1 MRQAYAHQAVL
12 TVPPETDERA
22 PAGAIAAALDTA
34 HRTATT
40 RAGDEV
46 RLRILF
52 TAPPHRVD
60 EVRDQI
66 DKALAAET
74 FTSSDGTTAQWH
86 THESGCARIIPADHR
101 DARDLLT
108 GTRAT

>member
-12 TVPPETDERA
+12 TVPAATDDRA
-22 PAGAIAAALDTA
+22 PAGAIAAALDTT

-52 TAPPHRVD
+52 AAAPHRVD

-66 DKALAAET
+66 DEVLAAGA
-74 FTSSDGTTAQWH
+74 FTSPDGTTSRWH
-86 THESGCARIIPADHR
+86 TQESGCARVIPADR
-101 DARDLLT
+101 GEARALL
-108 GTRAT
+108 R

>member
-12 TVPPETDERA
+12 TVPPETDDRA

-40 RAGDEV
+40 RTGDEV

-52 TAPPHRVD
+52 AAAPHRVD

-66 DKALAAET
+66 DKALAAGA
-74 FTSSDGTTAQWH
+74 FTGSDGLTARWEIH
-86 THESGCARIIPADHR
+86 DSGCARVVPADH
-101 DARDLLT
+101 DEARDLLK
-108 GTRAT
+108 